1 MTTFLFS
8 YRMPKGYV
16 PSRTDAAAAWTAWFE
31 ELGTSVS
38 DRGNPVFESA
48 SLGHCG
54 DDTTLGGYSLITA
67 EDLEEALALAKG
79 CPVLAEGAGVE
90 VGVITE
96 INLSRDG
103 AVSWRMRFAALP
115 GRGIPKGQPGC

>member
-16 PSRTDAAAAWTAWFE
+16 PSGTDAVAAWTAWFE
-31 ELGTSVS
+31 ELGTSVI

-48 SLGHCG
+48 SIGPTG
-54 DDTTLGGYSLITA
+54 GNTQLGGYSLISA
-67 EDLEEALALAKG
+67 EDLDSALAMAKG

-96 INLSRDG
+96 VSPSRDG
-103 AVSWRMRFAALP
+103 GAS
-115 GRGIPKGQPGC
+115 

>member
-8 YRMPKGYV
+8 YRMPKGFV
-16 PSRTDAAAAWTAWFE
+16 PGRPDAVAAWTAWFE
-31 ELGTSVS
+31 KMGASVI

-48 SLGHCG
+48 SLGHYG

-67 EDLEEALALAKG
+67 EDLDTALSMAKD
-79 CPVLAEGAGVE
+79 CPALAEGAGVE

-96 INLSRDG
+96 VNLSRDG
-103 AVSWRMRFAALP
+103 AAS
-115 GRGIPKGQPGC
+115 

>member
-8 YRMPKGYV
+8 FRMPKGYV
-16 PSRTDAAAAWTAWFE
+16 PGGPDTVAAWTAWFE
-31 ELGTSVS
+31 KMGASVI

-54 DDTTLGGYSLITA
+54 DNTTLGGYSLITA
-67 EDLEEALALAKG
+67 EDLDTALSMAKD

-96 INLSRDG
+96 VSSSRDG
-103 AVSWRMRFAALP
+103 AAS
-115 GRGIPKGQPGC
+115 

>member
-16 PSRTDAAAAWTAWFE
+16 PGRTDAAAAWTAWFE
-31 ELGTSVS
+31 ELGTRVS

-54 DDTTLGGYSLITA
+54 DDTSLGGYSLITA
-67 EDLEEALALAKG
+67 EDLEEALALAKA
-79 CPVLAEGAGVE
+79 CPALAEGAGVE

-103 AVSWRMRFAALP
+103 AVS
-115 GRGIPKGQPGC
+115 